1 MMKIE
6 IHPYKLLY
14 IVCHYTSDYLLCEQ
28 FPIFLKFRTVRCITL
43 DLNFL
48 RCGNVSVSR
57 NLCL

>member
-1 MMKIE
+1 MKIE

-48 RCGNVSVSR
+48 RCGNVNVSR

>member
-48 RCGNVSVSR
+48 SCGNVNVSR